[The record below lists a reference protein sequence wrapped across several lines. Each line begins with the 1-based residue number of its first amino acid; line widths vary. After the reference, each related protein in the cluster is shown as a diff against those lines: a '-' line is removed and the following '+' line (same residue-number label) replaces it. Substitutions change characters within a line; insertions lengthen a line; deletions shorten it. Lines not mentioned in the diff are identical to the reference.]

1 MRMSYVVEREFRVIT
16 TIYQIVSKYAFSRKA
31 YQETAW
37 YCAGEHV
44 MRLYTAAAGRQ
55 VAFVASMGALGNVLA
70 LLTVTI
76 PTPVSQIAP
85 DLSHVAT
92 LIVALYSG
100 PVLGGI
106 TGALVS
112 IVPFYRF
119 GVAGWYGPLVGFL
132 IIPLKSLTGIT
143 AGLLGKKLRPALA
156 TLLGYVPECVST
168 YAFFMLV
175 VPFFLPQVAQYV
187 TQGFVILVLAKAW
200 VELGIIAIIMEAIKR
215 RDIVGRILGKTN

>member
-1 MRMSYVVEREFRVIT
+1 MKPTYCRDEHIMGLH
-16 TIYQIVSKYAFSRKA
+16 
-31 YQETAW
+31 TA
-37 YCAGEHV
+37 
-44 MRLYTAAAGRQ
+44 TKGRQ

-70 LLTVTI
+70 LLTVSI
-76 PTPVSQIAP
+76 PTPISQVAP

-119 GVAGWYGPLVGFL
+119 GVAGWFGPLVGLL

-143 AGLLGKKLRPALA
+143 AGILGKRLRPGAA
-156 TLLGYVPECVST
+156 TLLGYVPECVTT
-168 YAFFMLV
+168 YLYFMLV
-175 VPFFLPQVAQYV
+175 VPFFLPAVAQYV
-187 TQGFVILVLAKAW
+187 TQGFVVLVLAKAW
-200 VELGIIAIIMEAIKR
+200 VEMGIIAIIMEAVRR
-215 RDIVGRILGKTN
+215 RDIVSRILGKTG

>member
-1 MRMSYVVEREFRVIT
+1 MKTPYCRDERIMGLH
-16 TIYQIVSKYAFSRKA
+16 
-31 YQETAW
+31 TA
-37 YCAGEHV
+37 
-44 MRLYTAAAGRQ
+44 TKGRQ

-70 LLTVTI
+70 LLTVSI
-76 PTPVSQIAP
+76 PTPISQVAP

-119 GVAGWYGPLVGFL
+119 GVAGWFGPLVGFL

-143 AGLLGKKLRPALA
+143 AGILGKRLRPGAA
-156 TLLGYVPECVST
+156 TLLGYVPECVTT
-168 YAFFMLV
+168 YLYFMLV
-175 VPFFLPQVAQYV
+175 VPFFLPAVAQYV
-187 TQGFVILVLAKAW
+187 TQGFVVLVLAKAW
-200 VELGIIAIIMEAIKR
+200 VEMGIIAIIMEAIRR
-215 RDIVGRILGKTN
+215 RDIVGRILGKTG

>member
-1 MRMSYVVEREFRVIT
+1 MF
-16 TIYQIVSKYAFSRKA
+16 YQILGKYAFSRKA
-31 YQETAW
+31 YQDIAQ
-37 YCAGEHV
+37 YCGREHA
-44 MRLYTAAAGRQ
+44 MRIYAPTAGRQ

-119 GVAGWYGPLVGFL
+119 GVAGWYGPMVGFL

-143 AGLLGKKLRPALA
+143 AGLLGKRLRPAFA

-168 YAFFMLV
+168 YAFFILV

-200 VELGIIAIIMEAIKR
+200 MELGIIAVIMEAIKR
-215 RDIVGRILGKTN
+215 RDIVGRILGKAN

>member
-1 MRMSYVVEREFRVIT
+1 MKTPYCRDERIMVLH
-16 TIYQIVSKYAFSRKA
+16 
-31 YQETAW
+31 TA
-37 YCAGEHV
+37 
-44 MRLYTAAAGRQ
+44 TKGRQ

-70 LLTVTI
+70 LLTVSI
-76 PTPVSQIAP
+76 PTPISQVAP

-119 GVAGWYGPLVGFL
+119 GVAGWFGPLVGFL

-143 AGLLGKKLRPALA
+143 AGILGKRLRPGAA
-156 TLLGYVPECVST
+156 TLLGYVPECVTT
-168 YAFFMLV
+168 YLYFMLV
-175 VPFFLPQVAQYV
+175 VPFFLPAVAQYV
-187 TQGFVILVLAKAW
+187 TQGFVVLVLAKAW
-200 VELGIIAIIMEAIKR
+200 VEMGIIAIIMEAIRR
-215 RDIVGRILGKTN
+215 RDIVGRILGKTS

>member
-1 MRMSYVVEREFRVIT
+1 MDLS
-16 TIYQIVSKYAFSRKA
+16 
-31 YQETAW
+31 TA
-37 YCAGEHV
+37 
-44 MRLYTAAAGRQ
+44 TAGRQ

-70 LLTVTI
+70 LLTVSI
-76 PTPVSQIAP
+76 PTPVTQVAL

-119 GVAGWYGPLVGFL
+119 GVTGWFGPVVGFL

-143 AGLLGKKLRPALA
+143 AGVLGKKLRPGLA
-156 TLLGYVPECVST
+156 TLLGYVPECVAT
-168 YAFFMLV
+168 YLYFIV
-175 VPFFLPQVAQYV
+175 IVPFFLPDVAPYI
-187 TQGFVILVLAKAW
+187 TQGFVVFVLSKAW
-200 VELGIIAIIMEAIKR
+200 LELGIIAVIMEAIKR
-215 RDIVGRILGKTN
+215 RDVVNRLFVPTN

>member
-1 MRMSYVVEREFRVIT
+1 MNTPYCRDERLMELH
-16 TIYQIVSKYAFSRKA
+16 
-31 YQETAW
+31 TA
-37 YCAGEHV
+37 
-44 MRLYTAAAGRQ
+44 TKGRQ

-70 LLTVTI
+70 LLTVSI
-76 PTPVSQIAP
+76 PTPISQVAP

-119 GVAGWYGPLVGFL
+119 GVAGWFGPLVGFL

-143 AGLLGKKLRPALA
+143 AGILGKRLRPGAA

-168 YAFFMLV
+168 YLYFMLV
-175 VPFFLPQVAQYV
+175 VPFFLPAVAQYV
-187 TQGFVILVLAKAW
+187 TQGFVVLVLAKAW
-200 VELGIIAIIMEAIKR
+200 VELGIIAIIMEAIRR
-215 RDIVGRILGKTN
+215 RDIVGRILGKTG

>member
-1 MRMSYVVEREFRVIT
+1 MKTPYSRDERIMVLH
-16 TIYQIVSKYAFSRKA
+16 
-31 YQETAW
+31 TAT
-37 YCAGEHV
+37 
-44 MRLYTAAAGRQ
+44 RGRQ

-70 LLTVTI
+70 LLTVSI
-76 PTPVSQIAP
+76 PTPISQVAP

-119 GVAGWYGPLVGFL
+119 GVAGWFGPLVGFL

-143 AGLLGKKLRPALA
+143 AGILGKRLRPGAA
-156 TLLGYVPECVST
+156 TLIGYVPECVST
-168 YAFFMLV
+168 YLYFMLV
-175 VPFFLPQVAQYV
+175 VPFFLPEVAQYV
-187 TQGFVILVLAKAW
+187 TQGFVVLVLAKAW
-200 VELGIIAIIMEAIKR
+200 VELGIIAIIMEAIRR
-215 RDIVGRILGKTN
+215 RDIVGRILGKTS

>member
-1 MRMSYVVEREFRVIT
+1 M
-16 TIYQIVSKYAFSRKA
+16 
-31 YQETAW
+31 
-37 YCAGEHV
+37 G
-44 MRLYTAAAGRQ
+44 LYTPTAGRQ

-92 LIVALYSG
+92 LIVALYCG

-119 GVAGWYGPLVGFL
+119 GVAGWFGPLVGFL

-143 AGLLGKKLRPALA
+143 AGLLGKKLRPAFA
-156 TLLGYVPECVST
+156 TLFGYVPECVST
-168 YAFFMLV
+168 YAFFILV
-175 VPFFLPQVAQYV
+175 VPFFLPEVAQYV

-200 VELGIIAIIMEAIKR
+200 VELSIIAVIMEAIKR
-215 RDIVGRILGKTN
+215 RDIVGRILGKAN

>member
-1 MRMSYVVEREFRVIT
+1 MVLYAT
-16 TIYQIVSKYAFSRKA
+16 T
-31 YQETAW
+31 T
-37 YCAGEHV
+37 
-44 MRLYTAAAGRQ
+44 GRQ

-119 GVAGWYGPLVGFL
+119 GVAGWYGPFVGFL

-143 AGLLGKKLRPALA
+143 AGLLGKKLRPAFA
-156 TLLGYVPECVST
+156 TLLGYVPECVCT
-168 YAFFMLV
+168 YAFFVLV
-175 VPFFLPQVAQYV
+175 VPFFLPEIAQYV
-187 TQGFVILVLAKAW
+187 TQGFVILVLVKAW
-200 VELGIIAIIMEAIKR
+200 MELGIIAVIMEAIKR
-215 RDIVGRILGKTN
+215 RDIVGRLLGKTN

>member
-1 MRMSYVVEREFRVIT
+1 VGIR
-16 TIYQIVSKYAFSRKA
+16 IYQILSKYAFSRKA
-31 YQETAW
+31 YQDIAQ
-37 YCAGEHV
+37 YCGREHA
-44 MRLYTAAAGRQ
+44 MRVYTATAGRQ

-119 GVAGWYGPLVGFL
+119 GVAGWYGPMVGLL

-143 AGLLGKKLRPALA
+143 AGLLGKRLRPAFA

-168 YAFFMLV
+168 YAFFILV

-200 VELGIIAIIMEAIKR
+200 MELGIIAVIMEAIKR
-215 RDIVGRILGKTN
+215 RDIVGRILGGAN

>member
-1 MRMSYVVEREFRVIT
+1 MGLHIST
-16 TIYQIVSKYAFSRKA
+16 SGK
-31 YQETAW
+31 
-37 YCAGEHV
+37 
-44 MRLYTAAAGRQ
+44 Q

-70 LLTVTI
+70 LLTVAI
-76 PTPVSQIAP
+76 PTPVSQVAP

-119 GVAGWYGPLVGFL
+119 GVAGWFGPVVGFL

-143 AGLLGKKLRPALA
+143 AGLLGKKLRPGLA
-156 TLLGYVPECVST
+156 TLLGYVPECIST
-168 YAFFMLV
+168 YAYFILV
-175 VPFFLPQVAQYV
+175 VPLFLPEVAQYI
-187 TQGFVILVLAKAW
+187 TQGFIVLVLAKAW
-200 VELGIIAIIMEAIKR
+200 VELGIIAAIMEAIKR
-215 RDIVGRILGKTN
+215 RDIVGRLLAKNG

>member
-1 MRMSYVVEREFRVIT
+1 L
-16 TIYQIVSKYAFSRKA
+16 SKYAFSRKP
-31 YQETAW
+31 YQDTSNHR
-37 YCAGEHV
+37 GREHV
-44 MRLYTAAAGRQ
+44 MGLYTPTAGRQ

-70 LLTVTI
+70 LITVSI

-119 GVAGWYGPLVGFL
+119 GVAGWFGPLVGFL

-143 AGLLGKKLRPALA
+143 AGLLGKKMRPGLA
-156 TLLGYVPECVST
+156 TLLGYVPECLST
-168 YAFFMLV
+168 YVYFMLV
-175 VPFFLPQVAQYV
+175 VPFFLPEIAQYV
-187 TQGFVILVLAKAW
+187 TQAFVILVLAKAW
-200 VELGIIAIIMEAIKR
+200 VELGIIAVIMEAIKR
-215 RDIVGRILGKTN
+215 RDIVGRMLGKTG

>member
-1 MRMSYVVEREFRVIT
+1 MAGRVN
-16 TIYQIVSKYAFSRKA
+16 QIMSKYPFTRKP
-31 YQETAW
+31 YQWIT
-37 YCAGEHV
+37 CHCGREHP
-44 MRLYTAAAGRQ
+44 MGLYTATAGRQ

-70 LLTVTI
+70 LLTVSI
-76 PTPVSQIAP
+76 PTPISQVAP

-100 PVLGGI
+100 PMLGGI
-106 TGALVS
+106 TGAMVS

-143 AGLLGKKLRPALA
+143 AGFLGKKLRPGFA
-156 TLLGYVPECVST
+156 TLLGYVPECIAT
-168 YAFFMLV
+168 YFFFMLV

-187 TQGFVILVLAKAW
+187 TQGFVLLVLGKAW
-200 VELGIIAIIMEAIKR
+200 IELGIIAVIMEAIKR
-215 RDIVGRILGKTN
+215 RDIVGRILGKTS

>member
-1 MRMSYVVEREFRVIT
+1 MELHKIT
-16 TIYQIVSKYAFSRKA
+16 K
-31 YQETAW
+31 
-37 YCAGEHV
+37 
-44 MRLYTAAAGRQ
+44 GRQ

-70 LLTVTI
+70 LLTVSI
-76 PTPVSQIAP
+76 PTPISQVAP

-119 GVAGWYGPLVGFL
+119 GVAGWFGPLVGFL

-143 AGLLGKKLRPALA
+143 AGILGKRLRPGAA
-156 TLLGYVPECVST
+156 TLLGYVPECIST
-168 YAFFMLV
+168 YLYFMLV
-175 VPFFLPQVAQYV
+175 VRFFLPAVAQYI
-187 TQGFVILVLAKAW
+187 TQGFVVLVLAKAW
-200 VELGIIAIIMEAIKR
+200 VELGIIAIIMEAIRR
-215 RDIVGRILGKTN
+215 RDIVGRILGKAG

>member
-1 MRMSYVVEREFRVIT
+1 VAT
-16 TIYQIVSKYAFSRKA
+16 TIYQLLSRYAFSRKP
-31 YQETAW
+31 YQEIGQYCGREDAMVLHTA
-37 YCAGEHV
+37 
-44 MRLYTAAAGRQ
+44 TTGRQ

-70 LLTVTI
+70 LVTVSI

-143 AGLLGKKLRPALA
+143 AGFLGRKLRPAFA

-175 VPFFLPQVAQYV
+175 VPFFLPEVAQYV

-200 VELGIIAIIMEAIKR
+200 VELGIIAVIMEAIKR
-215 RDIVGRILGKTN
+215 RDIVGRLLGKTN